1 MRQESNHRMSNP
13 EGGNLKISNSRA
25 MGVIILIALL
35 FVFQVVTFVVH
46 KVKIGKQEEAARVDI
61 PIAAGS
67 FNFNPN
73 TIGADSLQL
82 LGFSP
87 KQAQSILNYRNK
99 GGKFRVKRDFAK
111 LYVVDSAKYAA
122 LVPYILLPDSIPA
135 GNVQKKS
142 NSCTKLPVGKRN
154 VQEMGDSCTN
164 LSAEKRNVQ
173 EMEDSCTNLHVGKRN
188 VQEMGDSC
196 TNLSAEKRNVQEM
209 EDSCTNLHVG
219 TRNVQKMG
227 DSCTNLSAGKAN
239 VYGGKVERNRYV
251 CNLNRADSAQLVQL
265 YGIGGYFAKKILQ
278 YRERLG
284 GSFADKRQL
293 LEIEGFGQERY
304 EKIEGS
310 VVVLREDIKGF
321 SLLDAGKEALEKHP
335 YIGPYAARGILT
347 YIKLKGKEYFKDN
360 LQLLQELVKEHI
372 ITENNALRIR
382 EYLLHL

>member
-142 NSCTKLPVGKRN
+142 NSRTNLSAEKRN

-164 LSAEKRNVQ
+164 LSA
-173 EMEDSCTNLHVGKRN
+173 GK
-188 VQEMGDSC
+188 
-196 TNLSAEKRNVQEM
+196 
-209 EDSCTNLHVG
+209 
-219 TRNVQKMG
+219 RNVQKMG

>member
-46 KVKIGKQEEAARVDI
+46 KVKIGKQEEVARVDI

-142 NSCTKLPVGKRN
+142 NSCTRLPAGKRN

-173 EMEDSCTNLHVGKRN
+173 EMAKSDTKLSVGKRN

-196 TNLSAEKRNVQEM
+196 TNL
-209 EDSCTNLHVG
+209 HV
-219 TRNVQKMG
+219 
-227 DSCTNLSAGKAN
+227 GKAN

>member
-142 NSCTKLPVGKRN
+142 NSR
-154 VQEMGDSCTN
+154 TN

-173 EMEDSCTNLHVGKRN
+173 E
-188 VQEMGDSC
+188 
-196 TNLSAEKRNVQEM
+196 
-209 EDSCTNLHVG
+209 
-219 TRNVQKMG
+219 MG